1 MNRFESVNQVYLP
14 YVEKYLGGKPLQN
27 ILVCGGN
34 IGSVEIELKRHK
46 DFNYDKMFHFEIVE
60 ESIDY
65 EEVIKDD
72 ILCPKVPIESVNL
85 IYADVGGTSV
95 EKTTKF
101 KVKEVVE
108 KGLQNNKLKT
118 LVFLFFNGINQEPF
132 LNDNFN
138 VKSKDFFS
146 ENIHWYDKWN
156 NEYYTQRLDGIV
168 FYE

>member
-1 MNRFESVNQVYLP
+1 MNRFESVNRVYLP
-14 YVEKYLGGKPLQN
+14 YVEKYLGGKPLQS

-34 IGSVEIELKRHK
+34 IGSVETELKRHRQF
-46 DFNYDKMFHFEIVE
+46 DYDKMFHFEVVE

-65 EEVIKDD
+65 EKVIKDD

-101 KVKEVVE
+101 KVEEVVR

-138 VKSKDFFS
+138 IK
-146 ENIHWYDKWN
+146 
-156 NEYYTQRLDGIV
+156 
-168 FYE
+168 

>member
-1 MNRFESVNQVYLP
+1 MVNLY
-14 YVEKYLGGKPLQN
+14 KTF
-27 ILVCGGN
+27 VCGGN
-34 IGSVEIELKRHK
+34 IGSVETELKRHRK
-46 DFNYDKMFHFEIVE
+46 FDYDKMFHFEVVE

-65 EEVIKDD
+65 EKVIKDD

-101 KVKEVVE
+101 KVEEVVR

-138 VKSKDFFS
+138 IKSKDFFS

>member
-1 MNRFESVNQVYLP
+1 
-14 YVEKYLGGKPLQN
+14 
-27 ILVCGGN
+27 
-34 IGSVEIELKRHK
+34 
-46 DFNYDKMFHFEIVE
+46 MFHFEVVE

-65 EEVIKDD
+65 EKVIKDD

-85 IYADVGGTSV
+85 ILDVV
-95 EKTTKF
+95 EKCRKTTKF
-101 KVKEVVE
+101 KVEEVVR